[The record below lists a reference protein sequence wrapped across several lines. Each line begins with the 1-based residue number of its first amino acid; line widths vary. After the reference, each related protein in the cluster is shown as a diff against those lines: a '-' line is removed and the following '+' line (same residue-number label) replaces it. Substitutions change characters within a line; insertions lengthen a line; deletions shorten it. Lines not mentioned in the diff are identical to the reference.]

1 MQDKEYLEKL
11 IETESRSK
19 SNTKRLDD
27 HDKKLEDI
35 HELTYAVKELANET
49 KLMREDVNKMDSRL
63 NVLEEKPLK
72 EYEKTKAQVIKQV
85 VSFIVGI
92 ILMYIAFKLGLDK
105 FI

>member
-72 EYEKTKAQVIKQV
+72 EYEETKAQVIKQV